1 MLSTMQDF
9 PLTISAIFRHGRS
22 VFGGSEVVT
31 FEGESCRRAT
41 YANTYGAS
49 GGIVFTVVQVG
60 CSGLLL
66 LGGIGLMTL
75 AIIFRR

>member
-1 MLSTMQDF
+1 
-9 PLTISAIFRHGRS
+9 
-22 VFGGSEVVT
+22 VFGQAAGGFGLGLLAFLIGAAGIAAALRT
-31 FEGESCRRAT
+31 RRRRAS

-49 GGIVFTVVQVG
+49 GGIVFTVVQIG

-66 LGGIGLMTL
+66 LGGLGLIVL

>member
-1 MLSTMQDF
+1 MIGTAGIAAAVR
-9 PLTISAIFRHGRS
+9 TRR
-22 VFGGSEVVT
+22 
-31 FEGESCRRAT
+31 RRAT

>member
-1 MLSTMQDF
+1 
-9 PLTISAIFRHGRS
+9 
-22 VFGGSEVVT
+22 VFGTSAGGFGLGLLALLIGT
-31 FEGESCRRAT
+31 AGIAAALRTRRRRAT

>member
-1 MLSTMQDF
+1 M
-9 PLTISAIFRHGRS
+9 
-22 VFGGSEVVT
+22 FGQAAGGFGLGLLALLIGAAGIAAALRT
-31 FEGESCRRAT
+31 RRRRAT
-41 YANTYGAS
+41 NPETYGAS

-66 LGGIGLMTL
+66 IGGVGLMLL

>member
-1 MLSTMQDF
+1 
-9 PLTISAIFRHGRS
+9 
-22 VFGGSEVVT
+22 VFGQSAGGFGLGLLAVLIGAAGVAAAVRT
-31 FEGESCRRAT
+31 RRRRAS

-49 GGIVFTVVQVG
+49 GGIAFTIVQVG

-66 LGGIGLMTL
+66 LGGVGLMAL

>member
-1 MLSTMQDF
+1 
-9 PLTISAIFRHGRS
+9 
-22 VFGGSEVVT
+22 VFGPSAGGFGLGLLAVLIGLAGVAAAVRT
-31 FEGESCRRAT
+31 RRRRAS

-49 GGIVFTVVQVG
+49 GGIAFTIVQVG

-75 AIIFRR
+75 AIIFQR